1 MEGVGKTWEVARESA
16 DGDYCHFDYLTVE
29 DEDDN
34 DVDDDDDD
42 WGLACVRSPL
52 RFSQFFVKRRRLGFF
67 NNAQPWRV
75 EYGDDYDEQ
84 NDHWSEYQKTN
95 NLFPYCQQLLDLG
108 D

>member
-1 MEGVGKTWEVARESA
+1 MTLMTMTMIEGW
-16 DGDYCHFDYLTVE
+16 H
-29 DEDDN
+29 
-34 DVDDDDDD
+34 
-42 WGLACVRSPL
+42 VRSPL

-95 NLFPYCQQLLDLG
+95 TLFPYCQQILDLG
-108 D
+108 DQYLYKRSTALN